1 MYGCHPCGLHD
12 RVEAFED
19 SDVLVAVSEVVIP
32 SRCIHLAPLEPQS
45 LAETL
50 QSPDRV
56 ACQQF
61 LWRFE
66 VHESPNAFDVCVA
79 ATTKGVDGSGG

>member
-1 MYGCHPCGLHD
+1 MYGGHTCGLHD
-12 RVEAFED
+12 CVEAFEE
-19 SDVLVAVSEVVIP
+19 SNVLVAVGEVVIP
-32 SRCIHLAPLEPQS
+32 PHCIHLAPLEPQS

-56 ACQQF
+56 ACPQF
-61 LWRFE
+61 LWRLE
-66 VHESPNAFDVCVA
+66 VHEFPKSFDVCVA